1 MNFCEKKQKHEKE
14 KIISF
19 LQLKLRVTV
28 QMKLN
33 FRLRFKL
40 ENYIFFY
47 DYYKNIINI
56 TVIKVNLILKKS
68 L

>member
-1 MNFCEKKQKHEKE
+1 MNFCEKKQKHKKE

-40 ENYIFFY
+40 ENYIFFM
-47 DYYKNIINI
+47 II
-56 TVIKVNLILKKS
+56 IKI
-68 L
+68 